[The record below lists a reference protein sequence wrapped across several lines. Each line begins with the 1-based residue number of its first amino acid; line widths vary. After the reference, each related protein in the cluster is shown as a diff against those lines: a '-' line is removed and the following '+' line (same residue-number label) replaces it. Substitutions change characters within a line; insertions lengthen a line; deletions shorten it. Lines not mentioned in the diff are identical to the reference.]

1 MMYVYVEFVNL
12 AAFTYASFLH
22 NVEMLS
28 TKSDYDSCN
37 TKAPVKSDS
46 SGSTKV
52 TLDKPSTTYYFACG
66 TAGHC
71 AGGMKIAVTTANDG
85 TSAGSSPTT
94 FTSSPPTLNSGTTL
108 TAMLGATVAAVGF
121 ALVC

>member
-1 MMYVYVEFVNL
+1 
-12 AAFTYASFLH
+12 
-22 NVEMLS
+22 MLN
-28 TKSDYDSCN
+28 TKSEYDSCN

-52 TLDKPSTTYYFACG
+52 TLDKPSTTYYFACS
-66 TAGHC
+66 TVGHC

-85 TSAGSSPTT
+85 TSAGSSPKT
-94 FTSSPPTLNSGTTL
+94 FTSSQPTLTNSGTSL
-108 TAMLGATVAAVGF
+108 TGILSLTMAAVGL